1 MSSLFSYGDIKNTP
15 RRSGF
20 DLSNKCAFTAKVGE
34 LLPTYWKFCLPGD
47 KFHISQ
53 EWFARTQPVD
63 TSAFTRIREYYEW
76 FFVPLHLLYR
86 NSNEAIMSMENQP
99 NYAASSSAS
108 ISFNRNLPWVD
119 LATISAAVKNVTGS
133 SFSNNF
139 FGFSRSEGFKKLSSY
154 LGYGEIDPD
163 KYAQNYRLSAFPFYA
178 YQKIYQDYYRHSQWE
193 KSKPW
198 TYNCDFWNGEDSTPV
213 ASSVDL
219 FTQNPNDSVFE
230 LRYANWNKDLWMGSL
245 PNSQFGDVAAV
256 SIDSDFSKAKTSVSG
271 RANVSGMMPVVY
283 GDADG
288 NPVGNEFMAGIRQ
301 GGISGAPSNGQTA
314 TAYPSGDL
322 DGGSPYFY
330 AKGTS
335 ISPVGTVALP
345 AYVSGSDL
353 TVSLSGQLSSQFSVL
368 QLRAA
373 EALQKWKEIAQANGQ
388 NYAAQVKAHFG
399 VSTNPMQSH
408 RSTRICGFDGSID
421 ISAVENTNLTSDEA
435 IIRGKGLGG
444 QRINDPSTFTCTEH
458 GIIMCI
464 YHATPLLDYVPTG
477 PDLQLM
483 STVKGESFP
492 VPEFDSLGMESLP
505 LAPLMN
511 DKSLGENLPS
521 SYAGYVPRYISWK
534 TSTDVVRGAFTD
546 TLKSWVAPVDISYML
561 SFFKNNNDSS
571 IVDEK
576 LLLTY
581 SWFKVNP
588 SVLNPIFG
596 VAVDSSFNTDQLLC
610 NCQFNVKVARNLS
623 YDGMPY

>member
-1 MSSLFSYGDIKNTP
+1 MSSLFSYGDIKNSP

-20 DLSNKCAFTAKVGE
+20 DLSNKCAFTAKLGE

-86 NSNEAIMSMENQP
+86 NSNEAIMAMENQP
-99 NYAASSSAS
+99 NYAASGSAS

-133 SFSNNF
+133 SFPNNF

-193 KSKPW
+193 KSRPW

-230 LRYANWNKDLWMGSL
+230 LRYANWNKDLWMGAL
-245 PNSQFGDVAAV
+245 PNSQFGDVAGI
-256 SIDSDFSKAKTSVSG
+256 SLGLDTSTMEVGITGNAPVTGS
-271 RANVSGMMPVVY
+271 MPVGY
-283 GDADG
+283 GGKDG
-288 NPVGNEFMAGIRQ
+288 MGIRSQSRLYNPVGINDAQQVTTVQEEVNNKE
-301 GGISGAPSNGQTA
+301 NGYLFA
-314 TAYPSGDL
+314 T
-322 DGGSPYFY
+322 
-330 AKGTS
+330 GTS
-335 ISPVGTVALP
+335 TFGRISNP
-345 AYVSGSDL
+345 AKISGSDL
-353 TVSLSGQLSSQFSVL
+353 NAQLSGQLNAQFSVL

-596 VAVDSSFNTDQLLC
+596 VAVDSSFNSDQLLC

>member
-47 KFHISQ
+47 KFNISQ

-119 LATISAAVKNVTGS
+119 LATINTAIGNVQS
-133 SFSNNF
+133 SSSPNNF
-139 FGFSRSEGFKKLSSY
+139 FGVPRSEGFKKLVSY
-154 LGYGEIDPD
+154 LGYGETSPE
-163 KYAQNYRLSAFPFYA
+163 KYVDNLRCSALPLYA

-213 ASSVDL
+213 ASSVEL
-219 FTQNPNDSVFE
+219 FTQNPSDSVFE

-256 SIDSDFSKAKTSVSG
+256 SFVSDASTMKVGVTGTALVRG
-271 RANVSGMMPVVY
+271 NMPVGY
-283 GDADG
+283 GGKDG
-288 NPVGNEFMAGIRQ
+288 MGIRSQSRLYNPVGINDAQQVTTVQEAVNNKENGYLFATGTDTFGR
-301 GGISGAPSNGQTA
+301 ISNA
-314 TAYPSGDL
+314 
-322 DGGSPYFY
+322 
-330 AKGTS
+330 AK
-335 ISPVGTVALP
+335 IN
-345 AYVSGSDL
+345 GSDL
-353 TVSLSGQLSSQFSVL
+353 IADISGQLNAQFSVL

-444 QRINDPSTFTCTEH
+444 QRINDPSNFTCTEH

-483 STVKGESFP
+483 STVKGESWP

-505 LAPLMN
+505 ML
-511 DKSLGENLPS
+511 SLVNSKVIGDVVAR

-534 TSTDVVRGAFTD
+534 TSIDVVRGAFTD
-546 TLKSWVAPVDISYML
+546 TLKSWVAPVDSDYMHVFFGDVVPEEGSPILSY
-561 SFFKNNNDSS
+561 
-571 IVDEK
+571 
-576 LLLTY
+576 T
-581 SWFKVNP
+581 WFKVNP

-596 VAVDSSFNTDQLLC
+596 VAVDGSWNSDQLLC

>member
-47 KFHISQ
+47 KFNISQ

-86 NSNEAIMSMENQP
+86 NSNEAIMAMENQP
-99 NYAASSSAS
+99 NYAASGSAS

-119 LATISAAVKNVTGS
+119 LDTISAAVKNVTGS
-133 SFSNNF
+133 SFPNNF

-256 SIDSDFSKAKTSVSG
+256 SLGLDSSTLKIGVTGSALVKG
-271 RANVSGMMPVVY
+271 NMPVGY
-283 GDADG
+283 GGRDG
-288 NPVGNEFMAGIRQ
+288 MGIRSQSRLYNPVGVNDAQQVTTVQEEVNNKE
-301 GGISGAPSNGQTA
+301 NGYLFA
-314 TAYPSGDL
+314 TGTDTFGRIFNA
-322 DGGSPYFY
+322 
-330 AKGTS
+330 AK
-335 ISPVGTVALP
+335 IN
-345 AYVSGSDL
+345 GSDL
-353 TVSLSGQLSSQFSVL
+353 NAQLSGQLDAQFSVL

>member
-47 KFHISQ
+47 KFNISQ

-119 LATISAAVKNVTGS
+119 LATINTAIGNVQS
-133 SFSNNF
+133 SSSPNNF
-139 FGFSRSEGFKKLSSY
+139 FGVPRSEGFKKLVSY
-154 LGYGEIDPD
+154 LGYGETSPE
-163 KYAQNYRLSAFPFYA
+163 KYVDNLRCSALPLYA

-213 ASSVDL
+213 ASSVEL
-219 FTQNPNDSVFE
+219 FTQNPSDSVFE

-256 SIDSDFSKAKTSVSG
+256 SFVSDASTMKVGVTGTALVRG
-271 RANVSGMMPVVY
+271 NMPVGY
-283 GDADG
+283 GGKDG
-288 NPVGNEFMAGIRQ
+288 MGIRSQSRLYNPVGINDAQQVTTVQEEVNNKENGYLFATGTDTFGR
-301 GGISGAPSNGQTA
+301 ISNA
-314 TAYPSGDL
+314 
-322 DGGSPYFY
+322 
-330 AKGTS
+330 AK
-335 ISPVGTVALP
+335 IN
-345 AYVSGSDL
+345 GSDL
-353 TVSLSGQLSSQFSVL
+353 IADISGQLNAQFSVL

-444 QRINDPSTFTCTEH
+444 QRINDPSNFTCTEH

-483 STVKGESFP
+483 STVKGESWP

-505 LAPLMN
+505 ML
-511 DKSLGENLPS
+511 SLVNSKVIGDVVAR

-534 TSTDVVRGAFTD
+534 TSIDVVRGAFTD
-546 TLKSWVAPVDISYML
+546 TLKSWVAPVDSDYMHVFFGDVVPEEGSPILSY
-561 SFFKNNNDSS
+561 
-571 IVDEK
+571 
-576 LLLTY
+576 T
-581 SWFKVNP
+581 WFKVNP

-596 VAVDSSFNTDQLLC
+596 VAVDGSWNSDQLLC

>member
-34 LLPTYWKFCLPGD
+34 LLPTYWKFCMPGD

-53 EWFARTQPVD
+53 EWFTRTQPVD
-63 TSAFTRIREYYEW
+63 TSAFTRVREYYEW

-86 NSNEAIMSMENQP
+86 NSNEAIMSLENQP
-99 NYAASSSAS
+99 NYAASGSAS

-119 LATISAAVKNVTGS
+119 LVTINNAIGNVQS
-133 SFSNNF
+133 STSPYNF
-139 FGFSRSEGFKKLSSY
+139 FGVPRSEGFKKLVSY
-154 LGYGEIDPD
+154 LGYGETSPE
-163 KYAQNYRLSAFPFYA
+163 KYVDNLRCSAFPLYA

-193 KSKPW
+193 KNKPW

-213 ASSVDL
+213 AFTVDL
-219 FTQNPNDSVFE
+219 FAQNPNDSVFE

-256 SIDSDFSKAKTSVSG
+256 SVGFDTSSAKVTISG
-271 RANVSGMMPVVY
+271 EARVRGMLPIVNAQENGTLVENQV
-283 GDADG
+283 A
-288 NPVGNEFMAGIRQ
+288 IR
-301 GGISGAPSNGQTA
+301 GRVEGAPSNGQTVTVYPNSTSDSARPYLFAQA
-314 TAYPSGDL
+314 TDK
-322 DGGSPYFY
+322 SPIS
-330 AKGTS
+330 AVSDPAS
-335 ISPVGTVALP
+335 ISGSSLTGAL
-345 AYVSGSDL
+345 AGSIN
-353 TVSLSGQLSSQFSVL
+353 SQFSVL

-388 NYAAQVKAHFG
+388 NYGAQVKAHFG

-435 IIRGKGLGG
+435 VIRGKGLGG

-464 YHATPLLDYVPTG
+464 YHATPLLDYVPSG

-505 LAPLMN
+505 IL
-511 DKSLGENLPS
+511 SLVNSKAVGDVVAR

-534 TSTDVVRGAFTD
+534 TSIDVVRGAFTD
-546 TLKSWVAPVDISYML
+546 TLRSWVAPIDSDYMHV
-561 SFFKNNNDSS
+561 FFGDVVPEEGSS
-571 IVDEK
+571 I
-576 LLLTY
+576 LSYT
-581 SWFKVNP
+581 WFKVNP

-596 VAVDSSFNTDQLLC
+596 VAVDGSWNTDQLLC

>member
-47 KFHISQ
+47 KFNISQ

-119 LATISAAVKNVTGS
+119 LATINTAIGNVQS
-133 SFSNNF
+133 SSSPNNF
-139 FGFSRSEGFKKLSSY
+139 FGVPRSEGFKKLVSY
-154 LGYGEIDPD
+154 LGYGETSPE
-163 KYAQNYRLSAFPFYA
+163 KYVDNLRCSAFPLYA

-193 KSKPW
+193 KSRPW

-213 ASSVDL
+213 ASTVEL

-245 PNSQFGDVAAV
+245 PNSQFGDVAAI
-256 SIDSDFSKAKTSVSG
+256 SIDSDFSKAKASVAGTADVSG
-271 RANVSGMMPVVY
+271 SMGVVY
-283 GDADG
+283 GDVNGYASDYA
-288 NPVGNEFMAGIRQ
+288 AGIRG
-301 GGISGAPSNGQTA
+301 GGINGAPHEGQTA
-314 TAYPSGDL
+314 TAYPNGNLPSDY
-322 DGGSPYFY
+322 PYFY
-330 AKGTS
+330 AKGSAKT
-335 ISPVGTVALP
+335 PVGVIANP
-345 AYVSGSDL
+345 AHISGSDL

-483 STVKGESFP
+483 STVKGESWP

-505 LAPLMN
+505 ML
-511 DKSLGENLPS
+511 SLVNSMAIGDVVAR

-534 TSTDVVRGAFTD
+534 TSIDVVRGAFTD
-546 TLKSWVAPVDISYML
+546 TLKSWVAPVDSDYMHVFFGDVVPEEGSPILSY
-561 SFFKNNNDSS
+561 
-571 IVDEK
+571 
-576 LLLTY
+576 T
-581 SWFKVNP
+581 WFKVNP

-596 VAVDSSFNTDQLLC
+596 VAVDGSWNTDQLLC

>member
-53 EWFARTQPVD
+53 EWFTRTQPVD
-63 TSAFTRIREYYEW
+63 TSAFTRVREYYEW

-99 NYAASSSAS
+99 NYAASGSAS
-108 ISFNRNLPWVD
+108 ISFNRNLPWID
-119 LATISAAVKNVTGS
+119 LATINTAIGNVQS
-133 SFSNNF
+133 SSSPKNF
-139 FGFSRSEGFKKLSSY
+139 FGVARSEGFKKLASY
-154 LGYGEIDPD
+154 LGYGETSPE
-163 KYAQNYRLSAFPFYA
+163 KYVDNLRCSAFPLYA

-193 KSKPW
+193 MSKPW

-213 ASSVDL
+213 VSTVDL
-219 FTQNPNDSVFE
+219 FARNPNDSVFE

-256 SIDSDFSKAKTSVSG
+256 SFGLDASTLKIGVTGTALVKGT
-271 RANVSGMMPVVY
+271 MPVWY
-283 GDADG
+283 STKNGGSNLGPARLY
-288 NPVGNEFMAGIRQ
+288 NPVNVNDPQ
-301 GGISGAPSNGQTA
+301 QVTCPTSGISDKENG
-314 TAYPSGDL
+314 
-322 DGGSPYFY
+322 YFV
-330 AKGTS
+330 A
-335 ISPVGTVALP
+335 ISPVRQGA
-345 AYVSGSDL
+345 AQAQAAQVSGSDFNAQ
-353 TVSLSGQLSSQFSVL
+353 LSGLLDAQFSVL

-483 STVKGESFP
+483 STVKGESWP

-505 LAPLMN
+505 ML
-511 DKSLGENLPS
+511 SLVNSKVVGDVVAR

-534 TSTDVVRGAFTD
+534 TSIDVVRGAFTD
-546 TLKSWVAPVDISYML
+546 TLKSWVAPVDSDYMHVFFGEVVPEEGNPILSY
-561 SFFKNNNDSS
+561 
-571 IVDEK
+571 
-576 LLLTY
+576 T
-581 SWFKVNP
+581 WFKVNP

-596 VAVDSSFNTDQLLC
+596 VAVDGSWNTDQLLC

>member
-99 NYAASSSAS
+99 NYAASGSAS

-119 LATISAAVKNVTGS
+119 LSTINTAIGNVQSSAS
-133 SFSNNF
+133 SNNF
-139 FGFSRSEGFKKLSSY
+139 FGVPRSEGFKKLVSY
-154 LGYGEIDPD
+154 LGYGETSPE
-163 KYAQNYRLSAFPFYA
+163 KYVDNLRCSAFPLYA

-230 LRYANWNKDLWMGSL
+230 LRYANWNKDLWMGAL
-245 PNSQFGDVAAV
+245 PNSQFGDVAGISLDLDA
-256 SIDSDFSKAKTSVSG
+256 SILKVGITGTAFVTG
-271 RANVSGMMPVVY
+271 NMPVGY
-283 GDADG
+283 GGKDG
-288 NPVGNEFMAGIRQ
+288 MGIRSQSRLYNPVGVNDPQQVTTVQQEVNNKENGYLFATGTGTFGR
-301 GGISGAPSNGQTA
+301 ISNA
-314 TAYPSGDL
+314 
-322 DGGSPYFY
+322 
-330 AKGTS
+330 AK
-335 ISPVGTVALP
+335 IN
-345 AYVSGSDL
+345 GSDL
-353 TVSLSGQLSSQFSVL
+353 NAGLSGQLDAQFSVL

-444 QRINDPSTFTCTEH
+444 QRINDPSSFTCTEH

-505 LAPLMN
+505 ML
-511 DKSLGENLPS
+511 SLVNSKAIGDVVAR

-534 TSTDVVRGAFTD
+534 TSIDVVRGAFTG
-546 TLKSWVAPVDISYML
+546 TLKSWVAPVDSDYMHVFFGDVVPEEGGPILSY
-561 SFFKNNNDSS
+561 
-571 IVDEK
+571 
-576 LLLTY
+576 T
-581 SWFKVNP
+581 WFKVNP

-596 VAVDSSFNTDQLLC
+596 VSVNGSWDTDQLLC

>member
-47 KFHISQ
+47 KFNISQ

-119 LATISAAVKNVTGS
+119 LATINTAIGNVQSSAS
-133 SFSNNF
+133 PNNF
-139 FGFSRSEGFKKLSSY
+139 FGVPRSEGFKKLVSY
-154 LGYGEIDPD
+154 LGYGETSPE
-163 KYAQNYRLSAFPFYA
+163 KYVDNLRCSAFPLYA

-213 ASSVDL
+213 ASTVEL
-219 FTQNPNDSVFE
+219 FTQNSNDSVFE
-230 LRYANWNKDLWMGSL
+230 LRYANWNKDLWTGAL

-256 SIDSDFSKAKTSVSG
+256 SIDSDFSKAKASVVG
-271 RANVSGMMPVVY
+271 TANVSGSMGVVY
-283 GDADG
+283 GDVNGYASDYA
-288 NPVGNEFMAGIRQ
+288 AGIRG
-301 GGISGAPSNGQTA
+301 GGITGAPDNGQTA
-314 TAYPSGDL
+314 TAYPSGNLPSDY
-322 DGGSPYFY
+322 PYFY
-330 AKGTS
+330 AKGSAKT
-335 ISPVGTVALP
+335 PVGTIANP
-345 AYVSGSDL
+345 AHISGSDL

-483 STVKGESFP
+483 STVKGESWP

-505 LAPLMN
+505 ML
-511 DKSLGENLPS
+511 SLVNSMAIGDVVAH

-534 TSTDVVRGAFTD
+534 TSIDVVRGAFTD
-546 TLKSWVAPVDISYML
+546 TLKSWVAPVDSDYMHVFFGDVVPEEGSPILSY
-561 SFFKNNNDSS
+561 
-571 IVDEK
+571 
-576 LLLTY
+576 T
-581 SWFKVNP
+581 WFKVNP

-596 VAVDSSFNTDQLLC
+596 VAVDGTWNTDQLLC
-610 NCQFNVKVARNLS
+610 NCQFNIKVARNLS

>member
-34 LLPTYWKFCLPGD
+34 LLPTNWKFCIPGD

-53 EWFARTQPVD
+53 EWFTRTQPVD
-63 TSAFTRIREYYEW
+63 TSAFTRVREYYEW
-76 FFVPLHLLYR
+76 YFVPLHLLYR
-86 NSNEAIMSMENQP
+86 NSNEAIMAMENQP
-99 NYAASSSAS
+99 NYAASGSSS

-119 LATISAAVKNVTGS
+119 LATINTAIGNVQS
-133 SFSNNF
+133 SESPSNF
-139 FGFSRSEGFKKLSSY
+139 FGFARSEGFKKLVSY
-154 LGYGEIDPD
+154 LGYGETSPERYVD
-163 KYAQNYRLSAFPFYA
+163 NLRCSALPLYA

-213 ASSVDL
+213 ASSLDL

-256 SIDSDFSKAKTSVSG
+256 SLGLDTSTMKIGVAG
-271 RANVSGMMPVVY
+271 TANVSGMMGVVY
-283 GDADG
+283 GDANG
-288 NPVGNEFMAGIRQ
+288 YASVYAAGIRD
-301 GGISGAPSNGQTA
+301 GGISGAPGNGQTA
-314 TAYPSGDL
+314 TAYPKGNLPSDY
-322 DGGSPYFY
+322 PYFY
-330 AKGTS
+330 AKGSSKT
-335 ISPVGTVALP
+335 PVGFIADP
-345 AYVSGSDL
+345 AHISGSDL
-353 TVSLSGQLSSQFSVL
+353 NAQLSGDLNAQFSVL

-399 VSTNPMQSH
+399 VKTNPMQSH

-483 STVKGESFP
+483 STVKGESWP

-505 LAPLMN
+505 ML
-511 DKSLGENLPS
+511 SLVNSKAIGDIVAR

-534 TSTDVVRGAFTD
+534 TSIDVVRGAFTD
-546 TLKSWVAPVDISYML
+546 TLKSWVAPIDSNYMRVFFGDVVPEEGSPILSY
-561 SFFKNNNDSS
+561 
-571 IVDEK
+571 
-576 LLLTY
+576 T
-581 SWFKVNP
+581 WFKVNP

-596 VAVDSSFNTDQLLC
+596 VAVDSSWNTDQLLC

>member
-20 DLSNKCAFTAKVGE
+20 DLSNKCAFTVKVGE

-119 LATISAAVKNVTGS
+119 LATINTAIGNVQS
-133 SFSNNF
+133 SSSPNNF
-139 FGFSRSEGFKKLSSY
+139 FGVPRSEGFKKLVSY
-154 LGYGEIDPD
+154 LGYGETSPE
-163 KYAQNYRLSAFPFYA
+163 KYVDNLRCSAFPLYA

-198 TYNCDFWNGEDSTPV
+198 TCNCDFWNGEDSTPV

-230 LRYANWNKDLWMGSL
+230 LRYANWNKDLWMGAL
-245 PNSQFGDVAAV
+245 PNSQFGDVAAI
-256 SIDSDFSKAKTSVSG
+256 SIDSDFSKAKASVTG
-271 RANVSGMMPVVY
+271 TANVSGSMGVVY
-283 GDADG
+283 GDVNGYASD
-288 NPVGNEFMAGIRQ
+288 FAAGIRD
-301 GGISGAPSNGQTA
+301 GGITGAPANGQTA
-314 TAYPSGDL
+314 TAYPQGNLSSDY
-322 DGGSPYFY
+322 PYFY
-330 AKGTS
+330 AKGSAKT
-335 ISPVGTVALP
+335 PVGTIANP
-345 AYVSGSDL
+345 AHISGSDL

-399 VSTNPMQSH
+399 VSTNPIQAH

-483 STVKGESFP
+483 STVKGESWP

-505 LAPLMN
+505 ML
-511 DKSLGENLPS
+511 SLVNSKAIGDVVAR

-546 TLKSWVAPVDISYML
+546 TLKSWVAPVDSDYMHVFFGDVVPEEGGPILSY
-561 SFFKNNNDSS
+561 
-571 IVDEK
+571 
-576 LLLTY
+576 T
-581 SWFKVNP
+581 WFKVNP

-596 VAVDSSFNTDQLLC
+596 VAVDGTWNTDQLLC

>member
-34 LLPTYWKFCLPGD
+34 LLPTYWKFCMPGD

-53 EWFARTQPVD
+53 EWFSRTQPVD

-86 NSNEAIMSMENQP
+86 NSNEAIMAMEGQP
-99 NYAASSSAS
+99 NYAASGSAS

-119 LATISAAVKNVTGS
+119 LATINNAIGNVQS
-133 SFSNNF
+133 STSPNNF
-139 FGFSRSEGFKKLSSY
+139 FGLARSEGFKKLVSY
-154 LGYGEIDPD
+154 LGYGETSPE
-163 KYAQNYRLSAFPFYA
+163 KYVDNLRCSAFPLYA

-213 ASSVDL
+213 ASTLDL
-219 FTQNPNDSVFE
+219 FSKNSNDSVFE

-256 SIDSDFSKAKTSVSG
+256 SVGFDTSSAKVTISG
-271 RANVSGMMPVVY
+271 EARVRGMLPVVNAQEN
-283 GDADG
+283 GTLVENQVA
-288 NPVGNEFMAGIRQ
+288 IR
-301 GGISGAPSNGQTA
+301 GRVEGAPSNGQTVTVYPNSTSDSARPYLFAQA
-314 TAYPSGDL
+314 TDK
-322 DGGSPYFY
+322 SPIS
-330 AKGTS
+330 AVSDPAS
-335 ISPVGTVALP
+335 ISGSSLTGAL
-345 AYVSGSDL
+345 AGSINA
-353 TVSLSGQLSSQFSVL
+353 QFSVL

-399 VSTNPMQSH
+399 VSTNPLHSH
-408 RSTRICGFDGSID
+408 RSTRICGFDGSLD

-444 QRINDPSTFTCTEH
+444 QCINDPSNFTCTEH

-483 STVKGESFP
+483 STVKGESWP
-492 VPEFDSLGMESLP
+492 VPELDSLGMESLP
-505 LAPLMN
+505 ML
-511 DKSLGENLPS
+511 SLVNSKAIGDVVAR

-534 TSTDVVRGAFTD
+534 TSIDVVRGAFTD
-546 TLKSWVAPVDISYML
+546 TLKSWVAPVDSDYMHVFFGDVVPEEGSPILSY
-561 SFFKNNNDSS
+561 
-571 IVDEK
+571 
-576 LLLTY
+576 T
-581 SWFKVNP
+581 WFKVNP

-596 VAVDSSFNTDQLLC
+596 VAVDGSWNTDQLLC
-610 NCQFNVKVARNLS
+610 NCQFNVKVARDLS

>member
-99 NYAASSSAS
+99 NYAASNSAS

-119 LATISAAVKNVTGS
+119 LATINTAIGNVQS
-133 SFSNNF
+133 STSPNNF
-139 FGFSRSEGFKKLSSY
+139 FGVSRSEGFKKLVSY
-154 LGYGEIDPD
+154 LGYGETSPE
-163 KYAQNYRLSAFPFYA
+163 KYVDNLRCSALPLYA

-193 KSKPW
+193 KNKPW

-219 FTQNPNDSVFE
+219 FAQNPNDSVFE

-245 PNSQFGDVAAV
+245 PNSQFGDVAGV
-256 SIDSDFSKAKTSVSG
+256 SLGLDASTAKVGITGTALVKGTMPVWYSTKNGGSNLGPVRLYNPVDTNDPQQVTSVSG
-271 RANVSGMMPVVY
+271 PV
-283 GDADG
+283 ADKENG
-288 NPVGNEFMAGIRQ
+288 YFVAISPTRQ
-301 GGISGAPSNGQTA
+301 GANQSESARI
-314 TAYPSGDL
+314 
-322 DGGSPYFY
+322 
-330 AKGTS
+330 
-335 ISPVGTVALP
+335 
-345 AYVSGSDL
+345 SGSDL
-353 TVSLSGQLSSQFSVL
+353 NAQLSGQLNAQFSVL

-399 VSTNPMQSH
+399 ISTNPMQAH

-483 STVKGESFP
+483 TTVKGESFP

-505 LAPLMN
+505 ML
-511 DKSLGENLPS
+511 SLVNSKAVGDVVAR

-534 TSTDVVRGAFTD
+534 TSVDVVRGAFTD
-546 TLKSWVAPVDISYML
+546 TLKSWIAPVDSNYMHVFFNDVVPEEGSPILSY
-561 SFFKNNNDSS
+561 
-571 IVDEK
+571 
-576 LLLTY
+576 T
-581 SWFKVNP
+581 WFKVNP

-596 VAVDSSFNTDQLLC
+596 VAVDGSWNSDQLLC

>member
-34 LLPTYWKFCLPGD
+34 LLPVYWKFCLPGD
-47 KFHISQ
+47 KFNISQ

-99 NYAASSSAS
+99 NYAASGSAS

-119 LATISAAVKNVTGS
+119 LATINTAIGNVQSSAS
-133 SFSNNF
+133 PNNF
-139 FGFSRSEGFKKLSSY
+139 FGVLRSEGFKKLVSY
-154 LGYGEIDPD
+154 LGYGETSPE
-163 KYAQNYRLSAFPFYA
+163 KYVDNLRCSAFPLYA

-193 KSKPW
+193 KNKPW

-213 ASSVDL
+213 ASTVEL

-256 SIDSDFSKAKTSVSG
+256 SVGFDTTSAKVTISG
-271 RANVSGMMPVVY
+271 EARVRGMLPVVNAQEN
-283 GDADG
+283 GTLVENQVA
-288 NPVGNEFMAGIRQ
+288 IR
-301 GGISGAPSNGQTA
+301 GRVEGAPSNGQTVTVYPNSTSDSARPYLFAQA
-314 TAYPSGDL
+314 TD
-322 DGGSPYFY
+322 
-330 AKGTS
+330 KGPISAVSDPAS
-335 ISPVGTVALP
+335 ISGSSLTGAL
-345 AYVSGSDL
+345 AGSINA
-353 TVSLSGQLSSQFSVL
+353 QFSVL

-483 STVKGESFP
+483 TTVKGESFP

-505 LAPLMN
+505 ML
-511 DKSLGENLPS
+511 SLVNSKAIGDVVAR

-534 TSTDVVRGAFTD
+534 TSIDVVRGAFTD
-546 TLKSWVAPVDISYML
+546 TLKSWVAPVDSDYMHVFFGDVVPEEGSPILSY
-561 SFFKNNNDSS
+561 
-571 IVDEK
+571 
-576 LLLTY
+576 T
-581 SWFKVNP
+581 WFKVNP

-596 VAVDSSFNTDQLLC
+596 VVVDGTWNTDQLLC

>member
-119 LATISAAVKNVTGS
+119 LATINTAVGNVQSSAS
-133 SFSNNF
+133 PNNF
-139 FGFSRSEGFKKLSSY
+139 FGFSRSEGFKKLVSY
-154 LGYGEIDPD
+154 LGYGETSPE
-163 KYAQNYRLSAFPFYA
+163 KYVDNLRCSAFPLYA

-213 ASSVDL
+213 ASSLDL

-230 LRYANWNKDLWMGSL
+230 LRYANWNKDLWLGSL
-245 PNSQFGDVAAV
+245 PNSQFGDVAAI
-256 SIDSDFSKAKTSVSG
+256 SLGFDTSTTKVG
-271 RANVSGMMPVVY
+271 ITGTALVKGNMPVGY
-283 GDADG
+283 GGKDG
-288 NPVGNEFMAGIRQ
+288 MGLRSQSRLYNPVGINDAQQVTTVQEDVNNKE
-301 GGISGAPSNGQTA
+301 NGYLFA
-314 TAYPSGDL
+314 TGTDAFGRI
-322 DGGSPYFY
+322 FNA
-330 AKGTS
+330 AK
-335 ISPVGTVALP
+335 IN
-345 AYVSGSDL
+345 GSDL
-353 TVSLSGQLSSQFSVL
+353 DAQLTGQLSSQFSVL

-483 STVKGESFP
+483 TTVKGESFP

-505 LAPLMN
+505 ML
-511 DKSLGENLPS
+511 SLVNSKAIGDVVAR

-534 TSTDVVRGAFTD
+534 TSIDVVRGAFTD
-546 TLKSWVAPVDISYML
+546 TLKSWIAPIDSDYMHVFFGDVVPKEDSPILSY
-561 SFFKNNNDSS
+561 
-571 IVDEK
+571 
-576 LLLTY
+576 T
-581 SWFKVNP
+581 WFKVNP

>member
-99 NYAASSSAS
+99 NYAASSSSS

-119 LATISAAVKNVTGS
+119 LATINTAIGNVQS
-133 SFSNNF
+133 STSPNNF
-139 FGFSRSEGFKKLSSY
+139 FGVPRFEGFKKLVSY
-154 LGYGEIDPD
+154 LGYGETSPE
-163 KYAQNYRLSAFPFYA
+163 KYVDNLRCSAFPLYA
-178 YQKIYQDYYRHSQWE
+178 YQKIYQDHYRHSQWE

-213 ASSVDL
+213 ASSLDL
-219 FTQNPNDSVFE
+219 FSQNPNDSVFE

-245 PNSQFGDVAAV
+245 PNSQFGDVA
-256 SIDSDFSKAKTSVSG
+256 SVSLG
-271 RANVSGMMPVVY
+271 LDASTMKVGVTGTALVKGNMPVGY
-283 GDADG
+283 GGRDG
-288 NPVGNEFMAGIRQ
+288 MGIRSQSRLYNPVGINDAQQVTTVQEEVNNKE
-301 GGISGAPSNGQTA
+301 NGYLFA
-314 TAYPSGDL
+314 TGTDTFGRIFNA
-322 DGGSPYFY
+322 
-330 AKGTS
+330 AK
-335 ISPVGTVALP
+335 IN
-345 AYVSGSDL
+345 GSDL
-353 TVSLSGQLSSQFSVL
+353 NAQLSGELNAQFSVL

-505 LAPLMN
+505 ML
-511 DKSLGENLPS
+511 SLVNSKAIGDVVAR

-534 TSTDVVRGAFTD
+534 TSIDVVRGAFTD
-546 TLKSWVAPVDISYML
+546 TLKSWVAPVDSDYMHVFFGDVVPEEGSPILSY
-561 SFFKNNNDSS
+561 
-571 IVDEK
+571 
-576 LLLTY
+576 T
-581 SWFKVNP
+581 WFKVNP

-596 VAVDSSFNTDQLLC
+596 VAVDGTWNTDQLLC

>member
-47 KFHISQ
+47 KFNISQ

-99 NYAASSSAS
+99 NYAASNSAS
-108 ISFNRNLPWVD
+108 ISFNRNLPWID
-119 LATISAAVKNVTGS
+119 LATINTAIGNVQS
-133 SFSNNF
+133 SSSPYNF
-139 FGFSRSEGFKKLSSY
+139 FGVPRSEGFKKLVSY
-154 LGYGEIDPD
+154 LGYGETSPE
-163 KYAQNYRLSAFPFYA
+163 KYVDNLRCSAFPLYA

-193 KSKPW
+193 KTKPW

-213 ASSVDL
+213 ASTVEL

-256 SIDSDFSKAKTSVSG
+256 SIDSDFSKAKASVAG
-271 RANVSGMMPVVY
+271 TANVSGSMGVVY
-283 GDADG
+283 GDVNGYASDY
-288 NPVGNEFMAGIRQ
+288 VAGIRG
-301 GGISGAPSNGQTA
+301 GGINGAPDNGQTA
-314 TAYPSGDL
+314 TAYPPGNLPSDY
-322 DGGSPYFY
+322 PYFY
-330 AKGTS
+330 AKGSAKT
-335 ISPVGTVALP
+335 PVGTIANP
-345 AYVSGSDL
+345 AHISGSDL

-483 STVKGESFP
+483 STVKGESWP

-505 LAPLMN
+505 ML
-511 DKSLGENLPS
+511 SLVNSMAIGDVVAR

-534 TSTDVVRGAFTD
+534 TSIDIVRGAFTD
-546 TLKSWVAPVDISYML
+546 TLKSWVAPVDSDYMHV
-561 SFFKNNNDSS
+561 FFGDVVPEEGSS
-571 IVDEK
+571 I
-576 LLLTY
+576 LSYT
-581 SWFKVNP
+581 WFKVNP

-596 VAVDSSFNTDQLLC
+596 VAVDGSWNTDQLLC

>member
-47 KFHISQ
+47 KFNISQ

-99 NYAASSSAS
+99 NYAASGSAS

-119 LATISAAVKNVTGS
+119 LSTINTAIGNVQS
-133 SFSNNF
+133 SSSPNNF
-139 FGFSRSEGFKKLSSY
+139 FGVPRSEGFKKLVSY
-154 LGYGEIDPD
+154 LGYGETSPE
-163 KYAQNYRLSAFPFYA
+163 KYVDNLRCSAFPLYA

-198 TYNCDFWNGEDSTPV
+198 TYNCDFWNGEDLTPV
-213 ASSVDL
+213 ASTVEL

-245 PNSQFGDVAAV
+245 PNSQFGDVAG
-256 SIDSDFSKAKTSVSG
+256 IGLGFDTSAFKVGITGTAPVSG
-271 RANVSGMMPVVY
+271 NMPVGY
-283 GDADG
+283 GGKDG
-288 NPVGNEFMAGIRQ
+288 MGIRSQSRLYNPVGVNDAQQVTTVQEEV
-301 GGISGAPSNGQTA
+301 SNKENGYLFA
-314 TAYPSGDL
+314 TGTDTFGRIFNP
-322 DGGSPYFY
+322 
-330 AKGTS
+330 AK
-335 ISPVGTVALP
+335 IN
-345 AYVSGSDL
+345 GSDL
-353 TVSLSGQLSSQFSVL
+353 DVQLSGQLNAQFSVL

-483 STVKGESFP
+483 STVKGESWP

-505 LAPLMN
+505 ML
-511 DKSLGENLPS
+511 SLVNSMDIGDVVAR

-534 TSTDVVRGAFTD
+534 TSIDVVRGAFTD
-546 TLKSWVAPVDISYML
+546 TLRSWVAPVDSAYMHVFFGDVVPEGGSPILSY
-561 SFFKNNNDSS
+561 
-571 IVDEK
+571 
-576 LLLTY
+576 T
-581 SWFKVNP
+581 WFKVNP

-596 VAVDSSFNTDQLLC
+596 VFVDGTWNTDQLLC

>member
-47 KFHISQ
+47 KFNISQ

-108 ISFNRNLPWVD
+108 ISFNRNLPWID
-119 LATISAAVKNVTGS
+119 LATINTAIGNVQS
-133 SFSNNF
+133 SSSPNNF
-139 FGFSRSEGFKKLSSY
+139 FGVPRSEGFKKLVSY
-154 LGYGEIDPD
+154 LGYGETSPE
-163 KYAQNYRLSAFPFYA
+163 KYVDNLRCSAFPLYA

-213 ASSVDL
+213 ASSLEL
-219 FTQNPNDSVFE
+219 FNQNPNDSVFE
-230 LRYANWNKDLWMGSL
+230 LRYANWNKDLWMGAL
-245 PNSQFGDVAAV
+245 PNSQFGDVAGISLGLDISALKV
-256 SIDSDFSKAKTSVSG
+256 GITGTAPVTG
-271 RANVSGMMPVVY
+271 NMPVGY
-283 GDADG
+283 GGKDG
-288 NPVGNEFMAGIRQ
+288 MGIRSQSRLYNPVGINDAQQVTTVQEDVNNKENGYLFAIGTNTFGR
-301 GGISGAPSNGQTA
+301 ISNA
-314 TAYPSGDL
+314 
-322 DGGSPYFY
+322 
-330 AKGTS
+330 AK
-335 ISPVGTVALP
+335 I
-345 AYVSGSDL
+345 SGSDL
-353 TVSLSGQLSSQFSVL
+353 DAQLSGQLSSQFSVL

-483 STVKGESFP
+483 STVKGESWP

-505 LAPLMN
+505 ML
-511 DKSLGENLPS
+511 SLVNSQAIGDVVAR

-534 TSTDVVRGAFTD
+534 TSIDVVRGAFTD
-546 TLKSWVAPVDISYML
+546 TLKSWIAPVDSAYMHVFFGDVVPEEGSPILSY
-561 SFFKNNNDSS
+561 
-571 IVDEK
+571 
-576 LLLTY
+576 T
-581 SWFKVNP
+581 WFKVNP

-596 VAVDSSFNTDQLLC
+596 VAVDGSWNTDQLLC

>member
-1 MSSLFSYGDIKNTP
+1 MSSLFSYGDIKNKP

-99 NYAASSSAS
+99 NYAASSSSS

-119 LATISAAVKNVTGS
+119 LATINTAIGNVQS
-133 SFSNNF
+133 STSPNNF
-139 FGFSRSEGFKKLSSY
+139 FGVLRAEGFKKLVSY
-154 LGYGEIDPD
+154 LGYGETSPE
-163 KYAQNYRLSAFPFYA
+163 KYVDNLRCSAFPLYA

-198 TYNCDFWNGEDSTPV
+198 TYNCDFWNGEDYTPV

-245 PNSQFGDVAAV
+245 PNSQFGDVSGV
-256 SIDSDFSKAKTSVSG
+256 SVGFDTSSAKVTISG
-271 RANVSGMMPVVY
+271 EARVRGMLPVVNAQEN
-283 GDADG
+283 GTLVENQVA
-288 NPVGNEFMAGIRQ
+288 IR
-301 GGISGAPSNGQTA
+301 GRVEGAPSNGQTITVYPNSTSDSALPYLFAQA
-314 TAYPSGDL
+314 TDK
-322 DGGSPYFY
+322 SP
-330 AKGTS
+330 
-335 ISPVGTVALP
+335 ISPVSNP
-345 AYVSGSDL
+345 ASISGSSL
-353 TVSLSGQLSSQFSVL
+353 TGALTGELNAQFSVL

-388 NYAAQVKAHFG
+388 NYVAQVKAHFG
-399 VSTNPMQSH
+399 VSANPMQSH

-483 STVKGESFP
+483 TTVKGESFP

-505 LAPLMN
+505 ML
-511 DKSLGENLPS
+511 SLVNSKAIGDVVAR

-534 TSTDVVRGAFTD
+534 TSIDVVRGAFTD
-546 TLKSWVAPVDISYML
+546 TLKSWIAPVDSDYMHVFFGDVVPEEGSPIFSY
-561 SFFKNNNDSS
+561 
-571 IVDEK
+571 
-576 LLLTY
+576 T
-581 SWFKVNP
+581 WFKVNP

-596 VAVDSSFNTDQLLC
+596 VAVDGSWNTDQLLC

>member
-47 KFHISQ
+47 KFNISQ

-99 NYAASSSAS
+99 NYAASGSAS
-108 ISFNRNLPWVD
+108 INFNRNLPWVD
-119 LATISAAVKNVTGS
+119 LATISAAVKNVAAS
-133 SFSNNF
+133 SFPSNF
-139 FGFSRSEGFKKLSSY
+139 FGFFRSEGFKKLSSY

-230 LRYANWNKDLWMGSL
+230 LRYANWNKDLWMGAL
-245 PNSQFGDVAAV
+245 PNSQFGDVSAV
-256 SIDSDFSKAKTSVSG
+256 SFGLDASTMKIGVAGSALVKG
-271 RANVSGMMPVVY
+271 NMPVGY
-283 GDADG
+283 GGKDG
-288 NPVGNEFMAGIRQ
+288 MGIRSQSRLYNPVGINDAQQVTTVQEDVNNKE
-301 GGISGAPSNGQTA
+301 NGYLFA
-314 TAYPSGDL
+314 T
-322 DGGSPYFY
+322 
-330 AKGTS
+330 GTS
-335 ISPVGTVALP
+335 TFGRIAN
-345 AYVSGSDL
+345 AAKIDGSEL
-353 TVSLSGQLSSQFSVL
+353 YAQLSGQLNAQFSVL

-483 STVKGESFP
+483 STVKGESWP

-505 LAPLMN
+505 LASLMN
-511 DKSLGENLPS
+511 DKSLGGNLPS

-581 SWFKVNP
+581 SWFKINP

-596 VAVDSSFNTDQLLC
+596 VAVDGSWNSDQLLC